1 MDDPVMGEE
10 DQWEQLFNKEKPSH
24 IHQYIV
30 VMEEEI
36 FGEFK
41 VKLGE
46 GVVMSHY

>member
-1 MDDPVMGEE
+1 MADPVMGEE
-10 DQWEQLFNKEKPSH
+10 DQWEQLFNEEMPAH
-24 IHQYIV
+24 IYQSIV

-36 FGEFK
+36 FDEFK